1 MRCLFVCADDF
12 LWRLAGGR
20 GETRLAPLWIVE
32 EPRVRAR
39 ILERGGEALAGRLD
53 SESVY
58 RRAFRTGNEPVL
70 LAIERARQPAVVAAI
85 RRVAPA
91 APLVLLAETAAGS
104 AEPVVTLAPAAVAT
118 SVLEPALERAVT
130 RARVARVRAHFGNAE
145 RVLIMMQD

>member
-12 LWRLAGGR
+12 LWRLAGSR

-39 ILERGGEALAGRLD
+39 ITSGAARRWPDAWTARAL
-53 SESVY
+53 Y

-70 LAIERARQPAVVAAI
+70 LAVERTRQAAIVATI

-91 APLVLLAETAAGS
+91 APLVVLAEDR
-104 AEPVVTLAPAAVAT
+104 ERPAP
-118 SVLEPALERAVT
+118 SRW
-130 RARVARVRAHFGNAE
+130 
-145 RVLIMMQD
+145 